1 LLRRINTTWCQ
12 VLTYAMLFLFP
23 IAGNSLKSWTGTIFG
38 LLFITAVFF
47 YKSVLT
53 RLSVQEKILVWIM
66 VSIFLITVGSNL
78 ANGWEYEQTRG
89 LGIYARWLLVVPI
102 FWLVRAHPKSF
113 FWLASGS
120 TFASVVLFLQAIY
133 DLYILNLPR
142 AFGVYGSPGL
152 IGLQSLV
159 FVIILIGAIKIYFPN
174 RILVAFYGLG
184 CTAGLAS
191 LILSGSR
198 STYFTIVLLLPCVLL
213 ILFKWKKALAILGLC
228 GFCAGLVF
236 MSSDF
241 VANRVETGLKEAQ
254 IYLNNPNPATVDHA
268 SVGTRLEMWKAS
280 LLIAKE
286 KPLLGAGWRNFQENT
301 KPFVEQ
307 GAVSVSA
314 SQHPHPH
321 SMYFE
326 SLVTTGALGLFF
338 TLALFVH
345 SARIGLRSEV
355 LNSVPGRLLIV
366 FTLAFA
372 LNGINE
378 GGALVYGNALSF
390 FLIYLIVLFSFA
402 HPASVPYNPRRV
414 DH

>member
-1 LLRRINTTWCQ
+1 
-12 VLTYAMLFLFP
+12 MLFLFP

>member
-1 LLRRINTTWCQ
+1 MLRAINTTWCQ
-12 VLTYAMLFLFP
+12 VLTYALLFLFP
-23 IAGNSLKSWTGTIFG
+23 IAGNSLKSWTGIIFG

-89 LGIYARWLLVVPI
+89 LGIYARWLMVVPI
-102 FWLVRAHPKSF
+102 FLLVRAHPQSF
-113 FWLASGS
+113 FWLANGS
-120 TFASVVLFLQAIY
+120 IFASVVVFLQGIF

-142 AFGVYGSPGL
+142 AYGVQNSPGL

-159 FVIILIGAIKIYFPN
+159 FVIILIGAIKIYHPN
-174 RILVAFYGLG
+174 RLLVAFYGLG

-198 STYFTIVLLLPCVLL
+198 STYLTLVLLLPCALF
-213 ILFKWKKALAILGLC
+213 ILFKWKKALVILGLC
-228 GFCAGLVF
+228 GFCAGLLF
-236 MSSDF
+236 MSNDF
-241 VANRVETGLKEAQ
+241 VAKRVESGLKEAKT
-254 IYLNNPNPATVDHA
+254 YLDNPNPAVVEHA
-268 SVGTRLEMWKAS
+268 SVGARLEMWKAS

-301 KPFVEQ
+301 KPFAEQ

-326 SLVTTGALGLFF
+326 SLVTTGAIGLFF
-338 TLALFVH
+338 TLALFIH
-345 SARIGLRSEV
+345 SARTGLQSKT
-355 LNSVPGRLLIV
+355 LNSVPGRLLIA

-378 GGALVYGNALSF
+378 GGALIYGNALSF
-390 FLIYLIVLFSFA
+390 FLIYLIILFSFA
-402 HPASVPYNPRRV
+402 HPASAPYNPRRV